1 MELKN
6 TFEVAATRKSSW
18 DFLLD
23 PERVTP
29 CIPGAELVRIDDDGT
44 WHVKAKVKLGPVTMN
59 YKGKVN
65 IVEKD
70 EGAFRVVMKG
80 SGTETKGKGTVK
92 ADIVSELHE
101 TDGGGTRAEI
111 TSTVKIAGKA
121 AQFGRGMIGDVA
133 GRFTQE
139 FAEAMEHA
147 LAEDAS
153 SEAAEA
159 AEKAA
164 EAAKKAADEAKK
176 ALEQQKREEAEAE
189 AAEKEAEAKAA
200 KASEAKAPAKDA
212 AAKSEVNDETL
223 TELRDLLERGEKAAK
238 KAESAA
244 RRAEAE
250 AKRAEA
256 EAARADAAC
265 KRAEAAAKKME
276 LLAKERK
283 ETKEVSGFG
292 IAFWAIG
299 RAISRFFRGI
309 FGGGDKELPEGR
321 K

>member
-6 TFEVAATRKSSW
+6 SFEVEATRESSW

-29 CIPGAELVRIDDDGT
+29 CIPGAELLKVTDDGT
-44 WHVKAKVKLGPVTMN
+44 WHVKAKVKLGPVTMH
-59 YKGKVN
+59 YRGKVD

-92 ADIVSELHE
+92 ADIISELFE
-101 TDGGGTRAEI
+101 TEGGGTRAEI

-133 GRFTQE
+133 GRFTQD

-153 SEAAEA
+153 SEATKAADEAAEA
-159 AEKAA
+159 ADKAA
-164 EAAKKAADEAKK
+164 EAAKV
-176 ALEQQKREEAEAE
+176 ALERQKTEEAEAADEE
-189 AAEKEAEAKAA
+189 ARAA
-200 KASEAKAPAKDA
+200 
-212 AAKSEVNDETL
+212 DETGDGEPPTEVRPETL
-223 TELRDLLERGEKAAK
+223 DELRELLERGEKAAK

-244 RRAEAE
+244 RRAEGE
-250 AKRAEA
+250 AMRAEA
-256 EAARADAAC
+256 EAARADAAS

-283 ETKEVSGFG
+283 ETKEVGGFG

-299 RAISRFFRGI
+299 RAIRRFFR
-309 FGGGDKELPEGR
+309 GGDKELPKG
-321 K
+321 KK